1 MHEMPGVRE
10 DGELVLS
17 YFGGFSMETSFL
29 DVNKRHVKTLL
40 LLGSK
45 RGS

>member
-17 YFGGFSMETSFL
+17 YFGGVQYGNELFGC
-29 DVNKRHVKTLL
+29 K
-40 LLGSK
+40 
-45 RGS
+45 